1 MSRISRSFAL
11 VTLFSVAAC
20 ATGPVGQFLTPQVPQ
35 SAYQSKKP
43 DQVTIAVVGINDFH
57 GSIQPRER
65 KLKTSSGEI
74 TVQSGGASV
83 LYSMIDIL
91 RKEMDGRVLIVDA
104 GDEWQGTLESNLT
117 QGATVVDFFNRLGV
131 KVAAVGNHEFDF
143 TVATMRKRFTEARYP
158 YVAANIYEKSTGQRP
173 RWKNMFPSRIF
184 DVAGIKI
191 GVIGHSTQNTPGTTR
206 FDYVKHLEFRKP
218 FPGISDESMTLR
230 KSGAAAVLL
239 TTHSGTFCP
248 RKKLNEWQLLSA
260 ADDQGACAQDEL
272 SELASQAP
280 AGVLD
285 GIVSGHTHQIIHHWL
300 NGIPTVQGEAY
311 NQHFNIIYLT
321 FDRRSGK
328 LLPNETRIEGL
339 IPICEKTFSG
349 LNHCDVRRLSSG
361 QSPALMQARFHGQP
375 VVPDAE
381 IEKWLQP
388 ILAGTEKYRIEVVAK
403 AAMPLVHSMD
413 QESAFGNLVADAMRE
428 RGKADF
434 SLVNGGGI
442 RMSIDA
448 GPITYDGLFKALPF
462 DNMLNVVRLKGKDVK
477 LLYRISTSGA
487 HGLASFSGLKIKIR
501 KQDGKIIG
509 DDLNG
514 DGRLDPWENNRIL
527 EMRMSDDR
535 EIKDDEHYTVATYDY
550 LLGGGDDLSWFMMRV
565 PAKEISKK
573 DADYSRNI
581 VTDYLKRMKVVNTA
595 ERPLIDPSRPRLIIE
610 KDWSLF
616 Q

>member
-1 MSRISRSFAL
+1 MSIFSRLFTIMA
-11 VTLFSVAAC
+11 LFSVAAC
-20 ATGPVGQFLTPQVPQ
+20 ASGPVNSFFASSVPRA
-35 SAYQSKKP
+35 AYQTKHP
-43 DQVTIAVVGINDFH
+43 DRVTVAVVGINDFH
-57 GSIQPRER
+57 GSIQSRER
-65 KLKTSSGEI
+65 KLKTASGEV
-74 TVQSGGASV
+74 TVRSGGASV
-83 LYSMIDIL
+83 LYSMLGIL
-91 RKEMDGRVLIVDA
+91 KKEMNGRVLIVDA

-131 KVAAVGNHEFDF
+131 QVAAVGNHEFDF
-143 TVATMRKRFTEARYP
+143 TVATMRKRFAEARYP
-158 YVAANIYEKSTGQRP
+158 YVAANIYEKSSGQRP
-173 RWKNMFPSRIF
+173 RWKNMYPSRMF

-218 FPGISDESMTLR
+218 FPGITEESMGLR

-248 RKKLNEWQLLSA
+248 RQNLNEWRMLKAS
-260 ADDQGACAQDEL
+260 DDQGVCAMDEL
-272 SELASQAP
+272 SQLSSEAP

-285 GIVSGHTHQIIHHWL
+285 GIISGHTHQIIHHWL

-321 FDRRSGK
+321 FDRRTGK
-328 LLPNETRIEGL
+328 LLSDETRIEGL

-349 LNHCDVRRLSSG
+349 MSHCDVRRLSSG
-361 QSPALMQARFHGQP
+361 QSPDLVPGEFHGQLI
-375 VVPDAE
+375 VPDPE
-381 IEKWLQP
+381 IEQWLSP
-388 ILAGTEKYRIEVVAK
+388 ILAGTEKYRVEVVAK

-501 KQDGKIIG
+501 KLDGKPVG

-514 DGRLDPWENNRIL
+514 DGRVDSWENNRIL
-527 EMRMSDDR
+527 QIRMADGR
-535 EIKDDEHYTVATYDY
+535 EIKDEEIYSVATYDY

-565 PAKEISKK
+565 SAKDISKK

-581 VTDYLKRMKVVNTA
+581 VTDYLKRLKVINTA
-595 ERPLIDPSRPRLIIE
+595 DRPLIDPAHPRLVIE